1 MGAFLM
7 WRLVHAVFV
16 VWGVITVIF
25 IVMRLVPGDPATL
38 LLGTSGTPAQ
48 IAALR
53 HQLGLDQSPLVQ
65 YVHYLNGVIHLDF
78 GTSYLSG
85 QSAAGLVAQ
94 RAGASAHLAI
104 VAAALSVVVGV
115 PLGLLAA
122 RNAGKAIDRIVS
134 TGSTVAQ
141 ALPNFWLG
149 IVFILI
155 FSRDLKLVPSEG
167 DQTWDS
173 VVMPAV
179 TLALPFIG
187 IIVRLMRGDLIEV
200 MHQGYVQT
208 ARAKGLSEATVLRA
222 HAIRNALIPVVT
234 VAGVEIGAL
243 LGGAVV
249 VESVFAWPGVGRLLV
264 DSINNRDFSVVQ
276 AAVAFIAVV
285 FVVVNLLVDVAYG
298 LLDPRIRMGASS

>member
-1 MGAFLM
+1 MGAFLT
-7 WRLVHAVFV
+7 WRLIHAVFV
-16 VWGVITVIF
+16 VWGVVTVIF

-65 YVHYLNGVIHLDF
+65 YVRYLDGAVHLDF

-85 QSAAGLVAQ
+85 QSAASLVGQ
-94 RAGASAHLAI
+94 RAGASAHLAL
-104 VAAALSVVVGV
+104 VAAALSIAAGV

-122 RNAGKAIDRIVS
+122 RNAGRFADKLIS

-149 IVFILI
+149 IVMILI
-155 FSRDLKLVPSEG
+155 FSRDLKLVPSAG
-167 DQTWDS
+167 NQTWDS

-222 HAIRNALIPVVT
+222 HAVRNALIPVVT
-234 VAGVEIGAL
+234 VVGVEIGAL

-264 DSINNRDFSVVQ
+264 DSIDNRDFSVVQ

-298 LLDPRIRMGASS
+298 LLDPRIRMGTS